1 MPEFTPEE
9 ETGWRVLFGDEPI
22 HGSAEPQENKCGA
35 VLRNKHM
42 RLLEDLLGIE
52 RGSLTKRYCRRPKGD
67 GPTAG
72 HGPCAIHLA
81 RTPNVMKKYLPVAMG
96 AELMK
101 LADAYDEEIGLDPA
115 PIEGARILLK
125 SKRMFLALERM
136 VLEAEGIS
144 TEDLKGSEKLSPLLE
159 LWLEVNKILSQ
170 WIQWAMKYELESRRV
185 ELEESQARDI
195 VSVVLKVVLD
205 PQLQLS
211 QEQIS
216 LIRTNLSIAM
226 MKISPKL
233 RPSWAEEFD
242 QSETI
247 DAEEVE

>member
-101 LADAYDEEIGLDPA
+101 LADAFDEDIGLDPA
-115 PIEGARILLK
+115 PVEASRILVK
-125 SKRMFLALERM
+125 NKRMFLALERM
-136 VLEAEGIS
+136 VLEAESLS

-170 WIQWAMKYELESRRV
+170 WIQFAMKYSLEERRV
-185 ELEESQARDI
+185 SLEEEQARGI
-195 VSVVLKVVLD
+195 VAAVLSVVLD
-205 PQLQLS
+205 PTLQLT
-211 QEQIS
+211 EKQIS
-216 LIRTNLSIAM
+216 QIRVNLAAAM
-226 MKISPKL
+226 VKISPNL
-233 RPSWAEEFD
+233 RPQWTTEFD
-242 QSETI
+242 DETVV
-247 DAEEVE
+247 DAEEVF